1 VPDVNIL
8 EARPHVLDVLRR
20 EHHALQTRTALLGG
34 ELDCLRA
41 QEGAPAGDIAIAQGK
56 LTEAQ
61 TKRDAIRVFL
71 DYVEAMGMA
80 MDMMEK

>member
-1 VPDVNIL
+1 MLDVNLL

-20 EHHALQTRTALLGG
+20 EHHRLVTQSALLGG
-34 ELDCLRA
+34 ELDVLKRSETPDPGEL
-41 QEGAPAGDIAIAQGK
+41 QVAIGR
-56 LTEAQ
+56 LEESN

>member
-1 VPDVNIL
+1 
-8 EARPHVLDVLRR
+8 
-20 EHHALQTRTALLGG
+20 
-34 ELDCLRA
+34 
-41 QEGAPAGDIAIAQGK
+41 